1 MGYHK
6 ILLALDINDAGT
18 ALFDEAL
25 DLAQKMGAEL
35 TLFCCFEQ
43 DTVAEA
49 EDRVM
54 TFAEMNMSESERVHE
69 KVRRVE
75 LEHVRAWL
83 QSLAKL
89 AVERGVVARVDA
101 EEGKPAQR
109 ICEAAADWGA
119 DLIVL
124 GHHSRHPL
132 KELLLGSLNSHV
144 VRNAPCSVLLVKQ
157 Q

>member
-1 MGYHK
+1 MGYQK
-6 ILLALDINDAGT
+6 ILLALDINDTGT

-25 DLAQKMGAEL
+25 DLALKTGAEL

-43 DTVAEA
+43 DTVAQA

-54 TFAEMNMSESERVHE
+54 TFAEMNMSDSERLHE
-69 KVRRVE
+69 KARRVE

-89 AVERGVVARVDA
+89 AEERGAVARVDA

-109 ICEAAADWGA
+109 ICDAAADWGA

-124 GHHSRHPL
+124 GHHGRHPL

-144 VRNAPCSVLLVKQ
+144 IRNAPCSVLLVKRQ
-157 Q
+157 

>member
-1 MGYHK
+1 MGYQK
-6 ILLALDINDAGT
+6 ILLALDINDEGT
-18 ALFDEAL
+18 ALFDEVL
-25 DLAQKMGAEL
+25 DLVLKTGAEL

-54 TFAEMNMSESERVHE
+54 TFAELNMSDSERLHE

-83 QSLAKL
+83 ESLAKF

-109 ICEAAADWGA
+109 ICDAAADWGA

-124 GHHSRHPL
+124 GQSSRHPL

-144 VRNAPCSVLLVKQ
+144 IRNAPCSVLLAKQ
-157 Q
+157 K